1 MGRDRRRSPITT
13 ADIDAKRRELEELQR
28 ELEKQDCEK
37 VASAVKLAGVDL
49 GHFSDAQLAE
59 ALKSLAPTFS
69 SAVAEG
75 VPAGA
80 RQARVVAPKKEKVHA
95 DG

>member
-1 MGRDRRRSPITT
+1 MGRDRRRSQITT

-49 GHFSDAQLAE
+49 GHFSEAQLAE

-69 SAVAEG
+69 GAVAEG

-80 RQARVVAPKKEKVHA
+80 RQARVVGPKKEKAHA